1 MLTFNNDII
10 SIAKSKMPF
19 KKCFAF
25 LYIKVVYFISS
36 KAKLSEE
43 DIAIKDGSRNEKLY
57 LLEETFYVLSKKIFF
72 GLCDTNHLRK
82 ILKSLGK

>member
-10 SIAKSKMPF
+10 SIAKSKMTF

-43 DIAIKDGSRNEKLY
+43 DIAIKDGSRNEKLH
-57 LLEETFYVLSKKIFF
+57 LLEEMRNESIYIAETATSYRRCRS
-72 GLCDTNHLRK
+72 RR
-82 ILKSLGK
+82 